1 MSERVGLL
9 KYIQSDP
16 AQKIEEPLKKTK
28 EIETAL
34 DETDEEE
41 ESGEEEGEEEVEFKG
56 LPYFCPENYEP
67 GSLLSVEYDGKN
79 NLAFARL
86 YDPKNKR
93 LFCWYDNTNHHPY
106 CYSDLDE
113 EKLRTIR
120 NGQVVT
126 HKGFLGLEEVEKYDL
141 LSDKPKKMT
150 KILAKDP
157 LAIGG
162 TSNSIREILP
172 KAWEARIRYHDNFV
186 FDKDLI
192 PGLFYKIEKGN
203 ITPAPFEIP
212 SSLKKELEL
221 ALGNEQSPEFEDV
234 LNEFL
239 PLFLT
244 PVPDIKR
251 AALDIEVY
259 APIRDRIPDSSAA
272 ENQVICVSLVSSENA
287 NIIFLLKRKEVE
299 TGDKPKDFPKDAKI
313 EYFENETQMLTRVFR
328 AMSDYPIILTFNGD
342 NFDLRYLY
350 NRALKIGIKNEEIP
364 IVLTKEF
371 AYISTSIHIDLY
383 RFFHNRSIQVYAFSD
398 RYKEETLDA
407 IAKALLNIGKIS
419 LNKSIHELTLLDLAY
434 YCWGDSNITLRL
446 TQFDD
451 NLVMKLIILLM
462 RISRLSME
470 DLTRQGV
477 SSWIKNLFYY
487 EHRRRNYLIPL
498 PEEINRLKGSGET
511 RAIIK
516 DKKFRGAIVVEPE
529 AGVHFDV
536 DVLDFAS
543 LYPSIIKEYNLS
555 YETVR
560 CLHNECRTNMVP
572 ETNHWVCTKRKG
584 ITSIIIGFLRDI
596 RVKWFK
602 PKSKSSSLK
611 EEERKWNSIIERAL
625 KVYLNASYGVFGNE
639 PFPFYCL
646 PVAESTA
653 ALGRYAIQQA
663 ITKAKNLG
671 MHVIY
676 GDTDSVFIKNP
687 SEKNIT
693 ELRNWTKQE
702 LRVDLDVDSHYRYI
716 CLSERK
722 KNYLGVFKDGSVN
735 IKGLTG
741 KKRNTPQ
748 FAQQAF
754 LKMVETL
761 SRVQSINDF
770 DKAKKEI
777 QEIAKTCYNKIKNKE
792 FSLEDFAFHVMLSKN
807 LSSYTKTTPQH
818 VKAARQLSKN
828 GRELKPG
835 DIISFVKVRGK
846 DGVRPVELAVK
857 EEIDTD
863 KYKEYLKSTFDQI
876 LDSLGISFDRIVG
889 ITKLESWMSG

>member
-1 MSERVGLL
+1 MPERVGLL
-9 KYIQSDP
+9 KYMQYDS
-16 AQKIEEPLKKTK
+16 AQKKEEPLKKA
-28 EIETAL
+28 EEAEAGL
-34 DETDEEE
+34 EEGDEEE
-41 ESGEEEGEEEVEFKG
+41 EGGEEEVEVEFKG

-113 EKLRTIR
+113 EKLRSIKKL
-120 NGQVVT
+120 VT

-150 KILAKDP
+150 KILATDP

-172 KAWEARIRYHDNFV
+172 KAWEARIRYHDNFI

-192 PGLFYKIEKGN
+192 PGLSYRIEKGN
-203 ITPAPFEIP
+203 IVSTPFEIP

-221 ALGNEQSPEFEDV
+221 SLGKAPEFEDV

-251 AALDIEVY
+251 AALDIEVHS
-259 APIRDRIPDSSAA
+259 PIRDRIPDSSTA
-272 ENQVICVSLVSSENA
+272 ENQVICVSLVSNENE
-287 NIIFLLKRKEVE
+287 NTIFLLKRKDVE
-299 TGDKPKDFPKDAKI
+299 TGDKPKNFPKDAKI
-313 EYFENETQMLTRVFR
+313 EYFENEAQMLTRVFK
-328 AMSDYPIILTFNGD
+328 AMSDYPIIVTFNGD

-350 NRALKIGIKNEEIP
+350 NRAIKLSIKHEEIP
-364 IVLTKEF
+364 IVLTREF
-371 AYISTSIHIDLY
+371 AYVSTSIHIDLY

-407 IAKALLNIGKIS
+407 VAKALLNVGKIS
-419 LNKSIHELTLLDLAY
+419 LDKSIHELPLFDLAY
-434 YCWGDSNITLRL
+434 YCWWDSYVTLRL

-487 EHRRRNYLIPL
+487 EHRLRNYLIPL
-498 PEEINRLKGSGET
+498 PEDINRIKGIGET
-511 RAIIK
+511 KAIIK

-536 DVLDFAS
+536 AVLDFAS

-560 CLHNECRTNMVP
+560 CPHNECRTNIVP
-572 ETNHWVCTKRKG
+572 ETNHWVCKKRKG

-596 RVKWFK
+596 RIKWFK
-602 PKSKSSSLK
+602 PKSKSSTLK

-653 ALGRYAIQQA
+653 AIGRYAIQQA
-663 ITKAKNLG
+663 ITKAKSLRMNIL
-671 MHVIY
+671 Y

-687 SEKNIT
+687 PEKAIT

-702 LRVDLDVDSHYRYI
+702 LRVDLETDKYFRFVVFST
-716 CLSERK
+716 RK
-722 KNYLGVFKDGSVN
+722 KNYLGVFKDGTVD

-754 LKMVETL
+754 RKMVETI
-761 SRVQSINDF
+761 SRVQSVEDF
-770 DKAKKEI
+770 ERAKNEI

-792 FSLEDFAFHVMLSKN
+792 FSLEEFAFRVMLSKS
-807 LSSYTKTTPQH
+807 LSSYYKTTPQH

-828 GRELKPG
+828 GKELKPG

-846 DGVRPVELAVK
+846 DGVRPVELASK

>member
-9 KYIQSDP
+9 KYIQYDP
-16 AQKIEEPLKKTK
+16 APKKEESPKKTE
-28 EIETAL
+28 EIEADL
-34 DETDEEE
+34 
-41 ESGEEEGEEEVEFKG
+41 EEGEEEDRVEEEVEVAFKG

-67 GSLLSVEYDGKN
+67 GLLLSVEYDGKN

-113 EKLRTIR
+113 EKLRTLK
-120 NGQVVT
+120 NGKLVA
-126 HKGFLGLEEVEKYDL
+126 HKGFLGFEEVEKYDL
-141 LSDKPKKMT
+141 LSDKPRKMT

-162 TSNSIREILP
+162 TSDSIREILP
-172 KAWEARIRYHDNFV
+172 KAWEARIRYHDNYI
-186 FDKDLI
+186 FDKNLV
-192 PGLFYKIEKGN
+192 PGLYYRIEKGN
-203 ITPAPFEIP
+203 LIPAPFEIP
-212 SSLKKELEL
+212 SSLKEELET
-221 ALGNEQSPEFEDV
+221 ALGKTPEFEDV
-234 LNEFL
+234 INEFL

-251 AALDIEVY
+251 AALDIEVHS
-259 APIRDRIPDSSAA
+259 PIKDRIPDASTA
-272 ENQVICVSLVSSENA
+272 ENQVICVSLVSNENE
-287 NIIFLLKRKEVE
+287 NMIFLLKRKDVE
-299 TGDKPKDFPKDAKI
+299 TGEKPKNFPENAKV
-313 EYFENETQMLTRVFR
+313 EYFENEAQLLTRAFK
-328 AMSDYPIILTFNGD
+328 AISNYPIILTFNGD
-342 NFDLRYLY
+342 SFDLRYLY
-350 NRALKIGIKNEEIP
+350 NRAIKLGMKNEEIP
-364 IVLTKEF
+364 IILTREY
-371 AYISTSIHIDLY
+371 AYLSTSIHIDLY

-407 IAKALLNIGKIS
+407 VAKALLNVGKIS
-419 LNKSIHELTLLDLAY
+419 LKKSIHELSLFDLAY
-434 YCWGDSNITLRL
+434 YCWWDSYVTLKL

-498 PEEINRLKGSGET
+498 PEDINHMKGIGET
-511 RAIIK
+511 KAIIK

-536 DVLDFAS
+536 AVLDFAS

-560 CLHNECRTNMVP
+560 CSHNECRTNIVP
-572 ETNHWVCTKRKG
+572 ETNHWVCKKRRG
-584 ITSIIIGFLRDI
+584 ITSLIIGFLRDVRI
-596 RVKWFK
+596 KWFK
-602 PKSKSSSLK
+602 PRSKAITLK
-611 EEERKWNSIIERAL
+611 EEERKWNSIVERAL

-653 ALGRYAIQQA
+653 AIGRYAIQQA
-663 ITKAKNLG
+663 IAKAKKLG
-671 MHVIY
+671 LHVIY

-687 SEKNIT
+687 TEKGIT

-702 LRVDLDVDSHYRYI
+702 LRIDLEIDSYYRYV
-716 CLSERK
+716 CLSDRK
-722 KNYLGVFKDGSVN
+722 KNYLGVYKDGSVN

-748 FAQQAF
+748 FAQKAF

-761 SRVQSINDF
+761 SRVQSAEDF

-777 QEIAKTCYNKIKNKE
+777 QEIAKTCYHKIKNKE
-792 FSLEDFAFHVMLSKN
+792 YSLEEFAFHIQISKD
-807 LSSYTKTTPQH
+807 LASYTKTTPQH
-818 VKAARQLSKN
+818 IKAARQLSMN

-846 DGVRPVELAVK
+846 
-857 EEIDTD
+857 
-863 KYKEYLKSTFDQI
+863 
-876 LDSLGISFDRIVG
+876 
-889 ITKLESWMSG
+889 

>member
-1 MSERVGLL
+1 MPERVGLL
-9 KYIQSDP
+9 KYMQYDT
-16 AQKIEEPLKKTK
+16 AQKREEPLKKA
-28 EIETAL
+28 EEAEADL
-34 DETDEEE
+34 EEGDEEE
-41 ESGEEEGEEEVEFKG
+41 GVEEEVEVAFKG

-67 GSLLSVEYDGKN
+67 GLLLSVEYDGKN

-86 YDPKNKR
+86 YDTKNMR
-93 LFCWYDNTNHHPY
+93 LFCWYDNTHHRPY

-113 EKLRTIR
+113 EKLR
-120 NGQVVT
+120 NNKKLVT
-126 HKGFLGLEEVEKYDL
+126 HKGFTGFEEVEKYDL

-150 KILAKDP
+150 KILATDP

-172 KAWEARIRYHDNFV
+172 KAWEAKIRYHDNFI
-186 FDKDLI
+186 FDKNLI
-192 PGLFYKIEKGN
+192 PGLYYRIEKGN
-203 ITPAPFEIP
+203 IISNPFEIP
-212 SSLKKELEL
+212 TQLKKELEL
-221 ALGNEQSPEFEDV
+221 ALGKTSEFEDV

-244 PVPDIKR
+244 PVPEINR
-251 AALDIEVY
+251 AALDIEVHS
-259 APIRDRIPDSSAA
+259 PIRDRIPDSSTA
-272 ENQVICVSLVSSENA
+272 ENQVICVSIISSENEST
-287 NIIFLLKRKEVE
+287 IFLLKRKDVE
-299 TGDKPKDFPKDAKI
+299 TGDKPKNFPQNAKI
-313 EYFENETQMLTRVFR
+313 EYFENEAQMITRIFKTI
-328 AMSDYPIILTFNGD
+328 SNYPIILTFNGD

-350 NRALKIGIKNEEIP
+350 NRAIKLGLKNEEIP
-364 IVLTKEF
+364 IVLTKEY
-371 AYISTSIHIDLY
+371 AYLSTSIHIDLY

-407 IAKALLNIGKIS
+407 VAKALLNVGKIS
-419 LNKSIHELTLLDLAY
+419 LNKSIHELSLFELAY
-434 YCWGDSNITLRL
+434 YCWWDSYVTLRL

-462 RISRLSME
+462 RVSRLSME

-498 PEEINRLKGSGET
+498 PEEINRTKGIGET
-511 RAIIK
+511 KAIIK

-536 DVLDFAS
+536 AVLDFAS

-560 CLHNECRTNMVP
+560 CPHNECRTNIVP
-572 ETNHWVCTKRKG
+572 ETNHWVCKKRKG

-596 RVKWFK
+596 RIKWFK
-602 PKSKSSSLK
+602 PRSKSSTLK
-611 EEERKWNSIIERAL
+611 EEERKWNSVIERAL

-653 ALGRYAIQQA
+653 AIGRYSIQQA

-702 LRVDLDVDSHYRYI
+702 LQIDLELDKFYRFVT
-716 CLSERK
+716 LSERK
-722 KNYLGVFKDGSVN
+722 KNYLGVFKDGSVD

-754 LKMVETL
+754 RKMVETL

-777 QEIAKTCYNKIKNKE
+777 QEIARTCYNKIKNRE
-792 FSLEDFAFHVMLSKN
+792 FSLEDFAFHVMLSKSLN
-807 LSSYTKTTPQH
+807 SYQKTTPQH

-828 GRELKPG
+828 GKELKPG

-857 EEIDTD
+857 EELDTD

-889 ITKLESWMSG
+889 ITKLESWMTG